1 MRYTDD
7 PTLYGRIPDPP
18 ERESECCGNC
28 KYNTREKKDTF
39 SCGNEDGEH
48 YGDYTDYLDYCELW
62 EGKDGTY

>member
-18 ERESECCGNC
+18 EHNECCGNC
-28 KYNTREKKDTF
+28 KFNTREKKDTF
-39 SCGNEDGEH
+39 SCANEDGEH